1 MKKALVFI
9 GLLIYLNSFGQEIK
23 IKKDKI
29 SLDGVEVAM
38 LDKNKLVY
46 TIATLD
52 NVPKFSIEKKATALD
67 DGSLVYWCILTD
79 LNTNKTNDII
89 EAQIKV

>member
-1 MKKALVFI
+1 MYFCQKLKTQIMKKTLLFI
-9 GLLIYLNSFGQEIK
+9 GLFIGLNSFGQEIK

-46 TIATLD
+46 TIATLRQC
-52 NVPKFSIEKKATALD
+52 S
-67 DGSLVYWCILTD
+67 
-79 LNTNKTNDII
+79 
-89 EAQIKV
+89 